1 MLKERKVRPPQEQ
14 DRQPGRQY
22 KMRPQPK
29 TGASDYLG
37 CGKLRDRVAL
47 ITGGDSGIGRAVAV
61 LFAKEGADVAV
72 VYFNEHKDAKETRRL
87 VENQGRKCLLIAG
100 DVGREKFCRAAVK
113 ETNSKLGRIDILV
126 NNAAEQHPQESI
138 A

>member
-1 MLKERKVRPPQEQ
+1 MPKEKKLRPSQHQEQ
-14 DRQPGRQY
+14 RPGRED

-29 TGASDYLG
+29 SGASDYIG

-72 VYFNEHKDAKETRRL
+72 VYLSEHKDAKETKRL
-87 VENQGRKCLLIAG
+87 VESQGESVSSSQG
-100 DVGREKFCRAAVK
+100 TSGGRNFVR
-113 ETNSKLGRIDILV
+113 R
-126 NNAAEQHPQESI
+126 Q
-138 A
+138 